1 MRNKGKGHHQ
11 EWSPRFLPQK
21 LGWMGRLFS
30 EMQET
35 EGKTDAGGKVN
46 GSHVTEYAM
55 FPGGQAPIRAKH

>member
-1 MRNKGKGHHQ
+1 
-11 EWSPRFLPQK
+11 
-21 LGWMGRLFS
+21 
-30 EMQET
+30 MQET

>member
-1 MRNKGKGHHQ
+1 MRDEGKGHHQ

-21 LGWMGRLFS
+21 LGWMRRLFS

-35 EGKTDAGGKVN
+35 EGITDAGGKVK

-55 FPGGQAPIRAKH
+55 FPGGQAPIRA